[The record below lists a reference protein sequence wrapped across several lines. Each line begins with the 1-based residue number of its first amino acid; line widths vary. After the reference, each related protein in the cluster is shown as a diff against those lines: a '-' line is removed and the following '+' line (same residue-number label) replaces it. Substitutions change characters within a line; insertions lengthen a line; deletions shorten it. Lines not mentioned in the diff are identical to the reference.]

1 MPELTISKAA
11 KRFGLRASALRYY
24 EQIGVI
30 PPAHRCGGQRRY
42 DASAL
47 RRLAIVQRARQLGF
61 SLKEIQILFSN
72 FTSGP
77 PISKRWHDLSQAKL
91 AELDEQIAQINAMQ
105 EMLRKMMRC
114 RCSAFDQCGE
124 GILNAQCSRQP
135 DSA

>member
-1 MPELTISKAA
+1 MPDLTISKAA
-11 KRFGLRASALRYY
+11 KQFGLRTSALRYY

-30 PPAHRCGGQRRY
+30 PPAHRSGGQRRY

-61 SLKEIQILFSN
+61 SLKEIQVLFAN

-91 AELDEQIAQINAMQ
+91 AELDEQIAHIHVMQ
-105 EMLRKMMRC
+105 DMLRKMMRC
-114 RCSAFDQCGE
+114 RCRAFDECGE
-124 GILNAQCSRQP
+124 GILQAQCSRQ
-135 DSA
+135 STS